1 MLKNVTRKIRISQLC
16 LELIVALLIILWVY
30 TSISKIF
37 DFSNFKTQLGLSP
50 FISGMSGFLSFAIPT
65 GELLLA
71 LLLVIKKTR
80 IVGLYASFALM
91 LMFTIY
97 IYMMLQ
103 YAYDLPCSCGGVLAK
118 MTWSD
123 HLYFNGA
130 FTIAALIGV
139 LIVERKVYV
148 LKTA

>member
-1 MLKNVTRKIRISQLC
+1 MLKNVTRKIRFSQIC
-16 LELIVALLIILWVY
+16 LELIVAALIILWVY

-37 DFSNFKTQLGLSP
+37 DYSNFRTQLGLSP
-50 FISGMSGFLSFAIPT
+50 FISRMSEFLSYAIPA
-65 GELLLA
+65 GELILA
-71 LLLVIKKTR
+71 LLLVINRTR
-80 IVGLYASFALM
+80 RIGLYASFALM

-123 HLYFNGA
+123 HLYFNGT
-130 FTIAALIGV
+130 FTVATLIGV
-139 LIVERKVYV
+139 FIIERKYYS